1 MIISISGH
9 AGAGKDLVGK
19 IIQYYIFMDIP
30 MKNRYYP
37 TDEFIREYLLN
48 TNINLN
54 KESGYNIK
62 KFAAK
67 VKEVC
72 SIITG
77 IPIERFDDHDFKESI
92 LGDNW
97 DIYEYVTGFVKDID
111 GNSLMNWVKCSK
123 EKYEYEYRINWQTA
137 RTYKRSVRGLLQRIG
152 TEVMRNQI
160 HPNVWINALFVDYKS
175 TYENNP
181 WYADKSV
188 YDVSEEDELQHE
200 PMLPNWIITD
210 TRFSNEIEIIKK
222 HSGICIK
229 VVRDNGTRAIDLHP
243 SECELDNYTFDY
255 VLDNDSDIN
264 SLMVKVR
271 TLLQTLKLI
280 K

>member
-1 MIISISGH
+1 MSIISISGKK
-9 AGAGKDLVGK
+9 GAGKDLVGK
-19 IIQYYIFMDIP
+19 IIQYYMFMDIP
-30 MKNRYYP
+30 IKNRYYP
-37 TDEFIREYLLN
+37 MDEFIHEYLLN

-54 KESGYNIK
+54 KESGYTIK

-77 IPIERFDDHDFKESI
+77 IPVERFDNHDFKNSL
-92 LGDNW
+92 LGDEW
-97 DIYEYVTGFVKDID
+97 IRYGYADGFSHVYYNSEKETIMHHKD
-111 GNSLMNWVKCSK
+111 CSK
-123 EKYEYEYRINWQTA
+123 ERYEIERRVNWQTA
-137 RTYKRSVRGLLQRIG
+137 YKHEYSVREIMQRVG
-152 TEVMRNQI
+152 TEAIRNQI
-160 HPNVWINALFVDYKS
+160 HPNTWIISLFADYKPYPY
-175 TYENNP
+175 TMGNRQP
-181 WYADKSV
+181 D
-188 YDVSEEDELQHE
+188 DIDDM
-200 PMLPNWIITD
+200 PFDLPNWIITD
-210 TRFSNEIEIIKK
+210 TRFLNEIEAVHKYD
-222 HSGICIK
+222 GICIN
-229 VVRDNGTRAIDLHP
+229 VIRDNGTRAIDLHP